1 MTNEGVLNRFRTFR
15 AVKLQPIWS
24 YRYERRLIS
33 QNEHLKNEAMSN
45 LPIFGNFGRG

>member
-1 MTNEGVLNRFRTFR
+1 MTNEGVLNRFRIFPCIFR

-33 QNEHLKNEAMSN
+33 QNEHL
-45 LPIFGNFGRG
+45 